1 MRLEILRGELR
12 EPLIILDVE
21 DEDAGVRDGHG
32 AIISGGTSGSDA
44 FIKRNKIVTRP
55 QTSPGSLR
63 HARAPDSE
71 QVQGRRPPTSPRGA
85 APRPR
90 LSRRLPGAE
99 CAVDR
104 RPRSAPR

>member
-12 EPLIILDVE
+12 EPLIVLDVE

-71 QVQGRRPPTSPRGA
+71 QVQGRRPPTSPGGPPLVLASHAAFRG
-85 APRPR
+85 
-90 LSRRLPGAE
+90 
-99 CAVDR
+99 
-104 RPRSAPR
+104 RS